1 MSEPDQK
8 EFDKI
13 QKTFFANFIAG
24 LIFFFFWFY
33 FSATIGGVKFLQPI
47 VLNPFLLLFSVIT
60 SSFGYA
66 TLLWDREMRK
76 FQRRL

>member
-24 LIFFFFWFY
+24 LIFFFFWVY
-33 FSATIGGVKFLQPI
+33 FSATIGGVKLLQPI

-60 SSFGYA
+60 CSFGYA
-66 TLLWDREMRK
+66 TLLWDSEMRK